1 MPAFQYCVAIR
12 PTTLM
17 PSFGAYSAGIYPR
30 TTPHFSVALPN
41 GKSDLLP
48 HLMVI
53 VFAFF
58 QAATVNPLRILVTSN
73 LTECVLSPFGYRA
86 RTLPYK
92 PSRKEPYMLT
102 GTMTNGIV
110 MLTTTGG
117 VPIIESTAPE
127 NIPAGYHAQMGFVDS
142 GTQIVQT
149 WTVVPDV
156 GTAADAAAT
165 LAQMQAASLS
175 DDDALK
181 VPALF
186 PEWESNGHCYA
197 QGDRVVYQGKL
208 YKCLA
213 AHTSSDTVAPGES
226 PQRWAAVLPSTST
239 DTDVE
244 E

>member
-1 MPAFQYCVAIR
+1 
-12 PTTLM
+12 
-17 PSFGAYSAGIYPR
+17 
-30 TTPHFSVALPN
+30 
-41 GKSDLLP
+41 
-48 HLMVI
+48 
-53 VFAFF
+53 
-58 QAATVNPLRILVTSN
+58 
-73 LTECVLSPFGYRA
+73 
-86 RTLPYK
+86 
-92 PSRKEPYMLT
+92 MLT

-127 NIPAGYHAQMGFVDS
+127 NIPAGYHAQMRFVNS

-156 GTAADAAAT
+156 GTVADASAT

-175 DDDALK
+175 DDDAIK

-226 PQRWAAVLPSTST
+226 TQRWAAVLPSTST

-244 E
+244 EWQ

>member
-17 PSFGAYSAGIYPR
+17 SSFGAYSAGIYPR

-73 LTECVLSPFGYRA
+73 LTECVLSPFGYIA
-86 RTLPYK
+86 RTIPYK

-102 GTMTNGIV
+102 GTMKNGIV

-127 NIPAGYHAQMGFVDS
+127 NITAGYHAQMGFIDS

-156 GTAADAAAT
+156 GTVADAAAT

-186 PEWESNGHCYA
+186 RRSETRSVSGRA
-197 QGDRVVYQGKL
+197 
-208 YKCLA
+208 
-213 AHTSSDTVAPGES
+213 S
-226 PQRWAAVLPSTST
+226 P
-239 DTDVE
+239 
-244 E
+244 